1 MTASRGD
8 SVETAEGDLGPVD
21 PLSGLADRDFFDAQ
35 LAAALADPAIH
46 ATVGLIVLE
55 IDQFEALHDLH
66 GDTGWDAVLVGVAR
80 GVRERVGDAGV
91 IARTGVNEIAIVVT
105 DAPDSTTVAA
115 LAERLRVAL
124 AATRL
129 RAGSLRLR
137 VTASFGVAHSGTS
150 GPEPERLA
158 SVADAALSRSR
169 AAGRNRVT
177 SIAIDVA
184 ATLPQGMTIAK

>member
-8 SVETAEGDLGPVD
+8 SLETVEDDLGPVD
-21 PLSGLADRDFFDAQ
+21 PLSGLADRDFFDVH
-35 LAAALADPAIH
+35 LAAALADPAVRE
-46 ATVGLIVLE
+46 TVGLIVLE

-66 GDTGWDAVLVGVAR
+66 GHAGCDAVLLAVAR
-80 GVRERVGDAGV
+80 RVRERVRDAGV

-115 LAERLRVAL
+115 LAERLRVVL

-137 VTASFGVAHSGTS
+137 VTASFGVAHSATS

-158 SVADAALSRSR
+158 SVADAALARSR
-169 AAGRNRVT
+169 ATGGNRVT

-184 ATLPQGMTIAK
+184 ATLPEGMTIAK

>member
-1 MTASRGD
+1 M
-8 SVETAEGDLGPVD
+8 
-21 PLSGLADRDFFDAQ
+21 RD
-35 LAAALADPAIH
+35 AA
-46 ATVGLIVLE
+46 
-55 IDQFEALHDLH
+55 
-66 GDTGWDAVLVGVAR
+66 
-80 GVRERVGDAGV
+80 V

-124 AATRL
+124 AATRP

-137 VTASFGVAHSGTS
+137 VTASFGVAHSATS

-158 SVADAALSRSR
+158 SVADAALARSR

>member
-1 MTASRGD
+1 MTASRG
-8 SVETAEGDLGPVD
+8 TAWRPPRELGPVD
-21 PLSGLADRDFFDAQ
+21 PLSGLADRDFFDAL
-35 LAAALADPAIH
+35 LAAALADPAVH
-46 ATVGLIVLE
+46 ETVGLIVLE
-55 IDQFEALHDLH
+55 IDQFAALHELQGH
-66 GDTGWDAVLVGVAR
+66 AGWDAVLLAAVQR
-80 GVRERVGDAGV
+80 VREHVRDAGV

-137 VTASFGVAHSGTS
+137 SRPPSASRTRRRAAPSPS
-150 GPEPERLA
+150 A
-158 SVADAALSRSR
+158 SRRSPTRACPLR

-184 ATLPQGMTIAK
+184 ATRPQGMPIAK